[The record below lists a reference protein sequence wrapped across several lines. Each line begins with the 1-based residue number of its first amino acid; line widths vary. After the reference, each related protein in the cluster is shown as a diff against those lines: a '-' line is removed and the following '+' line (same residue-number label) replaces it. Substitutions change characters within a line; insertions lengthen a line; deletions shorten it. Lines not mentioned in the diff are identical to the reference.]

1 MSLLL
6 EAARTLMAGSSL
18 SYCQL
23 SLGGPLVLVVLSC
36 VCSSMYHCVGLLGFR
51 ACLDGCT
58 AVSLCMCVVS
68 LACSYLVVS
77 PCLVRYQDVAHST
90 QTLHSATNATF
101 TNSAIIFTIQISI
114 YIYGPTIQNMNK
126 TTPKQ

>member
-51 ACLDGCT
+51 ACLEWCT
-58 AVSLCMCVVS
+58 AVSLYMCVVT

-77 PCLVRYQDVAHST
+77 PCCVYYNCYHCVSVSRRKMLLIPLFLNMVVYLSLSVLVGVS
-90 QTLHSATNATF
+90 LVKLPNVCCVV
-101 TNSAIIFTIQISI
+101 
-114 YIYGPTIQNMNK
+114 
-126 TTPKQ
+126 